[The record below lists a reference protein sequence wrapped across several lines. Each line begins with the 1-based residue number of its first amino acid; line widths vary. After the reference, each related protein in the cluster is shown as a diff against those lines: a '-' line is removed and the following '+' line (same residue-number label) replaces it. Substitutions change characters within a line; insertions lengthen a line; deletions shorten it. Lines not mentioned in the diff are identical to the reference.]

1 MEMVAA
7 VQRLQGSERLYLSNL
22 FLERSPSKSNFQV
35 NLKKNIEYIK
45 RTLR

>member
-7 VQRLQGSERLYLSNL
+7 VQRLQGNERLYLSNL
-22 FLERSPSKSNFQV
+22 LERPPSKSNFQV